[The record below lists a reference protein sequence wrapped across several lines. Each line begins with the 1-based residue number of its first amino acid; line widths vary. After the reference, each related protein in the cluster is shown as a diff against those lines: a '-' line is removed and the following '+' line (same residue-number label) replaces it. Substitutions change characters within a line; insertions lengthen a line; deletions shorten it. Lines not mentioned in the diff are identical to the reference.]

1 MQRLMKSVA
10 KTSNK
15 NRNVENFVHHLVMK
29 SLPILPENGGVNP
42 TSIQGWT
49 EYLLKAFSFV

>member
-42 TSIQGWT
+42 TSIQG
-49 EYLLKAFSFV
+49 